1 MSLGT
6 RRKIT
11 NSSAR
16 GMAQDLL
23 QELKST
29 PRGKRNGQHPARDRV
44 ALHSKMDAKWTPLQQ
59 KMRLMLNFSL
69 KIASEVHPDRLLH
82 LLAKETRQMLE
93 ADRCTVFLYDP
104 KTDELWTKLAQGK
117 GVRTI
122 RLPKDKGLAGHVFTT
137 RKALNVTDAYKDPR
151 FSLGLSK

>member
-6 RRKIT
+6 KRKIT
-11 NSSAR
+11 KSSAR

-23 QELKST
+23 RELKST
-29 PRGKRNGQHPARDRV
+29 HRGKRNGQHPSRDRV
-44 ALHSKMDAKWTPLQQ
+44 ALHPKMDSKWTPLQQ

-82 LLAKETRQMLE
+82 LLAEETRQMLE

-104 KTDELWTKLAQGK
+104 KTDELWSTLAQGK
-117 GVRTI
+117 EVRTL
-122 RLPKDKGLAGHVFTT
+122 RLPKDKGLGGQGAGV
-137 RKALNVTDAYKDPR
+137 RRALHISP
-151 FSLGLSK
+151 